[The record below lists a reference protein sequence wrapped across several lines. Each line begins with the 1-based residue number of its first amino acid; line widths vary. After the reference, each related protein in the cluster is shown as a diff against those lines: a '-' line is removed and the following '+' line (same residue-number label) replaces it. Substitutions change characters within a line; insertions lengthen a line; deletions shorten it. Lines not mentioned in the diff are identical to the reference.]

1 MLHAIEVRDLCKS
14 YGAVRAVDGI
24 SFAVPAGTVCGLLGA
39 NGAGKTTTI
48 AILLGLLTPSS
59 GRVTILG
66 EDFLSDRY
74 KVLPRMNFSSPYV
87 DLPQRLSVYENLDVY
102 ARLYGVADRRKRIH
116 DLCEAL
122 DLTDYRKRV
131 YGSLSAGQKTR
142 AALAKALINYPDLLL
157 LDEPTAS
164 LDPDT
169 ADRMRR
175 YLVEYQAATGASI
188 LFASHNMNEVERISD
203 QILIMRAGRI
213 IDSGRPRDLIAAYGR
228 TTLEEVFLDVI
239 RRQTDDEVITT

>member
-59 GRVTILG
+59 GRVSILG

-175 YLVEYQAATGASI
+175 YLGDYQAATGASI
-188 LFASHNMNEVERISD
+188 LFASHNMNEVERICD